1 VLGANFAWS
10 LDVKLGVTLYVRP
23 RSTPDAEPQCG
34 EESIRMNREWQ
45 RKATQRQVIAFI
57 ILAVLIA
64 TFFWPYARH

>member
-1 VLGANFAWS
+1 
-10 LDVKLGVTLYVRP
+10 
-23 RSTPDAEPQCG
+23 
-34 EESIRMNREWQ
+34 MNREWQ